1 MYDVCNIIFGSYKTL
16 GQKHCEVKKMLK
28 YVEKKNVER
37 TNVASKFVDG
47 PKYLASNFCQ
57 SKFNNFN
64 VFAEN

>member
-1 MYDVCNIIFGSYKTL
+1 
-16 GQKHCEVKKMLK
+16 MLK

-37 TNVASKFVDG
+37 TNVAWKFVDG

-64 VFAEN
+64 VFEENQLSPAQMYKCCPTIINCKRCN